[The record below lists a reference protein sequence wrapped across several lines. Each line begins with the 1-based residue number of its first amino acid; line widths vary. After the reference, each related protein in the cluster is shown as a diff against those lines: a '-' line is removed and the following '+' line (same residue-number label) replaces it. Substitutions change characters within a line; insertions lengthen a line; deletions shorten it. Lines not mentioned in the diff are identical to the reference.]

1 MRISDWSSDVCS
13 NDLLAIGN
21 IRGLGAMLGFDI
33 LDRDTGQP
41 NGAAARAVCA
51 RALEQGL
58 LLLNCGV
65 SGEAIRILVPLT
77 APDAVL
83 DEGLDMLER
92 ALASDGGA
100 ARSEE
105 HTSELQS

>member
-1 MRISDWSSDVCS
+1 
-13 NDLLAIGN
+13 
-21 IRGLGAMLGFDI
+21 MLGFDI

-83 DEGLDMLER
+83 DEGLDILDR
-92 ALASDGGA
+92 ALASDGVA
-100 ARSEE
+100 ACPRWRNGPHRWRLRGSRSCDPICCA
-105 HTSELQS
+105 LGR

>member
-13 NDLLAIGN
+13 SDLLAIGN

-83 DEGLDMLER
+83 DEGLDMLEQIGR
-92 ALASDGGA
+92 A
-100 ARSEE
+100 
-105 HTSELQS
+105 HV